1 MFSGATLE
9 KKSQKKFP
17 KDIRRD
23 QLKKKTPLVG
33 AAFTVADADADAAT
47 PSP

>member
-1 MFSGATLE
+1 MFSDETLE
-9 KKSQKKFP
+9 INRKKILKKY
-17 KDIRRD
+17 RRD

-33 AAFTVADADADAAT
+33 AAFTVADADADAAM